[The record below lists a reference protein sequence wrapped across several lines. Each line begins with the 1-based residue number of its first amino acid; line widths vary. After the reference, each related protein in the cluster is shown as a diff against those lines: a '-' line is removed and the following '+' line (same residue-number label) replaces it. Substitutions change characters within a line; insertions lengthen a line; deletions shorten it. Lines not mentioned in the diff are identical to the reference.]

1 MIQLKFKCQA
11 FLDLLINQF
20 FLLVFYKKFV
30 TYSKMPQN
38 SSNKYYQDNKE
49 RLKEKAHER
58 YQSFSKEEKR
68 KSNNRVVNNTKIY

>member
-1 MIQLKFKCQA
+1 MIKLKFKSQA

-68 KSNNRVVNNTKIY
+68 KSNNRVVNKTKIY

>member
-1 MIQLKFKCQA
+1 MIKLKFKSQA

-30 TYSKMPQN
+30 TYSKIPQN

>member
-1 MIQLKFKCQA
+1 MIKLKFKSQA

-38 SSNKYYQDNKE
+38 SSNKYYQDNNE

>member
-1 MIQLKFKCQA
+1 MIKLKFKNQA

>member
-1 MIQLKFKCQA
+1 MIKLKFNSQA

>member
-1 MIQLKFKCQA
+1 MIKLKFKSQA

-58 YQSFSKEEKR
+58 YQNFSKEEKR

>member
-1 MIQLKFKCQA
+1 MIKLKFKSQA

-68 KSNNRVVNNTKIY
+68 KSNNRVVKNKKN

>member
-1 MIQLKFKCQA
+1 MIKLKFKSQA
-11 FLDLLINQF
+11 FLDLLINQI

>member
-1 MIQLKFKCQA
+1 MIKLKFKSQA

-68 KSNNRVVNNTKIY
+68 KSNNRVVDNTKIY

>member
-1 MIQLKFKCQA
+1 MIKLKFKSQA

-58 YQSFSKEEKR
+58 YQSFSREEKR

>member
-1 MIQLKFKCQA
+1 MIKLKFKSQA

-68 KSNNRVVNNTKIY
+68 KSNNRVANNTKIY

>member
-1 MIQLKFKCQA
+1 MIKLKFKSQA

>member
-1 MIQLKFKCQA
+1 MIKLKFKSQA

-38 SSNKYYQDNKE
+38 SSNKCYQDNKE

>member
-1 MIQLKFKCQA
+1 MIKLKFKSQA

-49 RLKEKAHER
+49 RLKEKARER
-58 YQSFSKEEKR
+58 YQSFSKEEKEKEQR
-68 KSNNRVVNNTKIY
+68 

>member
-1 MIQLKFKCQA
+1 MIKLKFKSQA

-49 RLKEKAHER
+49 RLKEKARER
-58 YQSFSKEEKR
+58 YQSFSKEEKE
-68 KSNNRVVNNTKIY
+68 KEQQ

>member
-1 MIQLKFKCQA
+1 MIKLKFKSQA

-49 RLKEKAHER
+49 RLKEKAHDR